1 MSPTPEEQ
9 QQTRRNRIMGAI
21 LGTLCLAQ
29 IIVFIILFSKYG
41 FPKDPTVWRSQ
52 QDAASQHPQVTP

>member
-1 MSPTPEEQ
+1 MNSTSDEQ
-9 QQTRRNRIMGAI
+9 RQVRRNHIMGAI
-21 LGTLCLAQ
+21 LGSLCLAQ

-52 QDAASQHPQVTP
+52 QDAASPHHQVTP